1 MAESRCH
8 DAAVFCSASPHAALS
23 LALSPAVGSQARGS
37 QARVC
42 LDSDH
47 RVVEQYPQLKTGGGV
62 AVYAAAQCAPTVG
75 GSEAKLMQM

>member
-23 LALSPAVGSQARGS
+23 CALSPAVGSQARGS

-47 RVVEQYPQLKTGGGV
+47 RVEQYPQLKTGGGV